1 MIGQATKG
9 ILTIIV
15 VLILT
20 PYTSLAKDKS
30 ESSTITVVS
39 PSIPHDSYDTQE
51 DLLYIYSLNDE
62 GLMDAKE
69 IYHFDNS
76 IDDYEQSRKYRY
88 LSDYDAIDFEL
99 YTKGQEVNNRY

>member
-1 MIGQATKG
+1 MIEQATKG
-9 ILTIIV
+9 ILTIIA
-15 VLILT
+15 VLVLT
-20 PYTSLAKDKS
+20 PYTGLAKNKS
-30 ESSTITVVS
+30 ESSTIMVVS

-51 DLLYIYSLNDE
+51 DLLYIYSLYNE

-69 IYHFDNS
+69 IYHFNNS
-76 IDDYEQSRKYRY
+76 INDYEQSRKNRY